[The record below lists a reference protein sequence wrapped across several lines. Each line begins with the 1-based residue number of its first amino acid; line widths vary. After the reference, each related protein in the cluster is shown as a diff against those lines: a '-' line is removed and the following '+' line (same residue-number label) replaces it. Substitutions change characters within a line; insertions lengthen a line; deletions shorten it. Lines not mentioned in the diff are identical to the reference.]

1 MEENATLLKKK
12 KSIKVKIMLIL
23 CQHTQKYEIQASNIL
38 LNRKLNISESED
50 PRSFVESSP
59 LQNPVAIAI

>member
-1 MEENATLLKKK
+1 M
-12 KSIKVKIMLIL
+12 SVKVKRILIL

-38 LNRKLNISESED
+38 LNGKSSIGESED

-59 LQNPVAIAI
+59 LQKPVVIAI

>member
-1 MEENATLLKKK
+1 M
-12 KSIKVKIMLIL
+12 SVKVKRILIL

-38 LNRKLNISESED
+38 LNGKSSISESED

-59 LQNPVAIAI
+59 LQKPVVIAI